1 MNTNARQLQVLCDS
15 LNYHLI
21 NRKRLLPG
29 LRYVGTSDLVNYG
42 NDL

>member
-1 MNTNARQLQVLCDS
+1 MNTNARQVLCDS

-21 NRKRLLPG
+21 HCKRLLPG